1 VQVKNKPKRSLPM
14 RPPGV
19 KKTSRLG
26 SRDPVP
32 DEVMCGPH
40 GGKNN
45 KIKSNGFLVKAQ
57 NQGRAGTTWE
67 LSHEW

>member
-1 VQVKNKPKRSLPM
+1 
-14 RPPGV
+14 V